1 MVSELILNGCTE
13 DAVSADS
20 SSQAQAPKDE
30 AAQSSTVTQAHAATP
45 RPAMPPMPQVP
56 QAHGVLVLNKPQGPT
71 SARCLTAI
79 KRLGQKKIGH
89 AGTLDPMASGV
100 LLVLLG
106 HATKISGHLMADGG
120 KIYQGQLRLGQVTD
134 TWDAEGHMI
143 AEAPWEDV
151 TEDAV
156 RREVLAWQGR
166 SEQPVPAYSA
176 AKHQGQ
182 PLYKLARSGKEAP
195 EKVKEIEISHAEVL
209 TVSLPYVSFRVHCSS
224 GTYIRSLAHSL
235 GTRLGCGA
243 VLTELI
249 REYSHPFGLEVAHT
263 LDAITASPECL
274 QEWVLPV
281 TQALPHWP
289 QVTLDA
295 AEEAA
300 LRNGIAVRWRKGD
313 APHGA
318 EGTECAMTAPSAES
332 NHDATKAI
340 LLSREGEPLALAEKA
355 ELRGA
360 IVWAVLRGLWS

>member
-1 MVSELILNGCTE
+1 MASDIILSG
-13 DAVSADS
+13 SAS
-20 SSQAQAPKDE
+20 APTG
-30 AAQSSTVTQAHAATP
+30 AAEGHPIPQRV
-45 RPAMPPMPQVP
+45 QVP
-56 QAHGVLVLNKPQGPT
+56 QAHGVLVLHKPQGPT

-120 KIYQGQLRLGQVTD
+120 KVYRGQVRLGQVTD
-134 TWDAEGHMI
+134 TWDAEGQVM
-143 AEAPWEDV
+143 AETAWDAV
-151 TEDAV
+151 TEDDV

-166 SEQPVPAYSA
+166 SEQPVPPYSA

-182 PLYKLARSGKEAP
+182 PLYKLARSGKETP
-195 EKVKEIEISHAEVL
+195 EKVKDIEISHAEVL
-209 TVSLPYVSFRVHCSS
+209 DVSLPYVSFRVHCSS

-235 GTRLGCGA
+235 GKRLGCGA
-243 VLTELI
+243 VLTELT

-263 LDAITASPECL
+263 LDAITASPERL
-274 QEWVLPV
+274 QEWVMPV

-289 QVTLDA
+289 CVTLDG

-300 LRNGIAVRWRKGD
+300 LRNGIPVRWRKGD
-313 APHGA
+313 RAECVNAKSVGA
-318 EGTECAMTAPSAES
+318 DCAAS
-332 NHDATKAI
+332 DKAL
-340 LLSREGEPLALAEKA
+340 LLSPQGEPLALAQREEA
-355 ELRGA
+355 RGA

>member
-1 MVSELILNGCTE
+1 MTSELIVDG
-13 DAVSADS
+13 SASAPADRAQGTADQQARE
-20 SSQAQAPKDE
+20 QAQSA
-30 AAQSSTVTQAHAATP
+30 V
-45 RPAMPPMPQVP
+45 RQVP
-56 QAHGVLVLNKPQGPT
+56 QAHGVLVLHKPQGPT

-120 KIYQGQLRLGQVTD
+120 KVYRGQLRLGQVTD
-134 TWDAEGHMI
+134 TWDAEGQVV
-143 AEAPWEDV
+143 AEAPWETV
-151 TEDAV
+151 TEDDV

-166 SEQPVPAYSA
+166 SEQPVPSYSA

-209 TVSLPYVSFRVHCSS
+209 NVSLPYVSFRVHCSS

-235 GTRLGCGA
+235 GKRLGCGA
-243 VLTELI
+243 VLTELT
-249 REYSHPFGLEVAHT
+249 REYSHPFSLEVAHT
-263 LDAITASPECL
+263 LDAITASPESL
-274 QEWVLPV
+274 REWVLPV

-289 QVTLDA
+289 VVTLDE

-300 LRNGIAVRWRKGD
+300 LRNGMPVRWRQGEAAVSSPPAVNDGAAEHAAD
-313 APHGA
+313 A
-318 EGTECAMTAPSAES
+318 
-332 NHDATKAI
+332 DKAI
-340 LLSREGEPLALAEKA
+340 LLSPQGEPLALAQRA
-355 ELRGA
+355 TSRGA